1 MSSSSLVSIII
12 PMYNSQETI
21 IKTVLSALS
30 QTYENTEILIINDGS
45 TDNSL
50 SILKS
55 IKNKKIKIYSQR
67 NKGPSA
73 ARNYGAKK
81 AKGEFLSF
89 LDADDTWL
97 ENKIETEIKLILKKN
112 ISCIIS
118 GVNIYVNSHVS
129 KKISKKNISHS
140 NLFVFNYGVCGSN
153 LTIKKEFFLN
163 YQYKSEFDGVEDY
176 ELLLRIT
183 EKNNLL
189 STNKYLVNYFY
200 KPVKK
205 RKYWNLLFSKIESKK
220 MKSSLYFDRFT
231 QLLYERRFSYNLL
244 WLSFINSPSIFYK
257 KILFVL
263 HIKFRSLFFR

>member
-1 MSSSSLVSIII
+1 MKTLVSIII
-12 PMYNSQETI
+12 PAYNAQNTI
-21 IKTVLSALS
+21 EKTIQSALN
-30 QTYENTEILIINDGS
+30 QTYNNIEIIVVNDGS
-45 TDNSL
+45 TDTTEEVVASM
-50 SILKS
+50 KDT
-55 IKNKKIKIYSQR
+55 KIKLYSQS

-73 ARNYGAKK
+73 ARNFGAKK
-81 AKGEFLSF
+81 AKGEYLSF